1 MQKPISHIDNLHTLV
16 LVRFL
21 AGAGEEQL
29 WISVPDSQ
37 QRIDL
42 ALECVGIV
50 YAVRDLDIDLFIALD
65 VSQNQVFF
73 KNAKQII
80 IRQEELC

>member
-1 MQKPISHIDNLHTLV
+1 MQKPISHIDNLYTLV

-29 WISVPDSQ
+29 RISVPDSQ
-37 QRIDL
+37 QQIDL